1 MKGRQIILDSISGRG
16 VAALMVDGRTED
28 LLIDPPEGA
37 AEGVGAIFRGIVD
50 RPMKGQ
56 GGSMLRLPGGQN
68 GFLKQSR
75 GLSPGQPLL
84 VQVTGTAE
92 KGKALPVST
101 RLLFKG
107 QLAIVTPGAP
117 GINIA
122 RSIRDDD
129 LRDSLLEIAHELMED
144 EVTAG
149 RRFGLIL
156 RSASAE
162 ADPDDIAAD
171 IARQRDLALAV
182 LDDAAGDPELL
193 VAAPDAHMLAWRD
206 WSDPP
211 PDQIAGPAQGAF
223 ADHGVLEA
231 VDTLLAARH
240 ELPGG
245 AVMYIEPTRAL
256 TAVDVNTGADTSPAA
271 ALKANIAA
279 ARALPRLLRLKGL
292 GGQILIDFAPLAK
305 KDRRTLE
312 QVMGAAFRADGGESS
327 LAGWTPLGNFELQR
341 KRDRLPLSEV
351 WPR

>member
-1 MKGRQIILDSISGRG
+1 MIGRMIVLDRIAGRG
-16 VAALMVDGRTED
+16 AAALMVDGRIED

-37 AEGVGAIFRGIVD
+37 ADGVGAIFRGIVD

-56 GGSMLRLPGGQN
+56 GGSMLRLPGGHS

-129 LRDSLLEIAHELMED
+129 LRDSLLEIAHDLMDAAAED
-144 EVTAG
+144 

-156 RSASAE
+156 RSAAAH

-182 LDDAAGDPELL
+182 LADTAGAPELL
-193 VAAPDAHMLAWRD
+193 VDAPDAHMLAWRD
-206 WSDPP
+206 WSDPA
-211 PDQIAGPAQGAF
+211 PDQIVGPAEGAF

-231 VDTLLAARH
+231 VDSLLAARH
-240 ELPGG
+240 DLPGG
-245 AVMYIEPTRAL
+245 AVLFIEPTRAL
-256 TAVDVNTGADTSPAA
+256 TAVDVNTGGDTSPAA

-312 QVMGAAFRADGGESS
+312 QVLGAAFRADGGECS

-341 KRDRLPLSEV
+341 KRDRLPLKES